1 MFAFILI
8 LHIVGLRQNTCP
20 KDFGRRCW
28 GGAAGCKL
36 VPLLA
41 LALTKGNYF
50 FFAFA
55 LQDRPWE
62 TAMSLGFGLSIPTG
76 PRVHVD
82 EITVDEIAGKF
93 DDMIWPYM
101 AWIVVVRTM
110 LPMRTWWCLL
120 VVKSWRRE
128 LSGNWY
134 QKETDKIWQDG
145 TYFWNLGWFWRCAM
159 CLFLSVWFC
168 SSLCICFDVLERTVT
183 KLEAVRP
190 QKCNNL
196 SARSGRSPFA
206 QARVLIIFI

>member
-1 MFAFILI
+1 MKFAEIESCLPSFYF

-62 TAMSLGFGLSIPTG
+62 TAMSLGFGLSIPAG

-110 LPMRTWWCLL
+110 LPMRTW
-120 VVKSWRRE
+120 
-128 LSGNWY
+128 
-134 QKETDKIWQDG
+134 
-145 TYFWNLGWFWRCAM
+145 
-159 CLFLSVWFC
+159 
-168 SSLCICFDVLERTVT
+168 
-183 KLEAVRP
+183 
-190 QKCNNL
+190 
-196 SARSGRSPFA
+196 
-206 QARVLIIFI
+206 